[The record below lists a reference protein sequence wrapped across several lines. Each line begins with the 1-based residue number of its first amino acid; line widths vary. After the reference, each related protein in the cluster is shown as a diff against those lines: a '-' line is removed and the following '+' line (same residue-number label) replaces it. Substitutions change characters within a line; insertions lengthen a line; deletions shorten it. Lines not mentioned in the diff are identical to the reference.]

1 VDTPGKLPN
10 RLLML
15 MDRDEE
21 VLRALIESGG
31 SELVPRLFWNH
42 FATEE
47 DRRRR
52 DAGESMISG
61 IYMRVHRRL
70 EALEF
75 YGLVTLGEPGKEAE
89 GENGTS
95 RGRRTSA
102 ELASVDGERPKRWV
116 VRASI
121 TDHGR
126 IIQTILSRIAAR
138 RKETRRAASS

>member
-10 RLLML
+10 RLLVL
-15 MDRDEE
+15 TDRDEE
-21 VLRALIESGG
+21 VLRALVESGG

-52 DAGESMISG
+52 DAGMPAISG

-70 EALEF
+70 EDLEF
-75 YGLVTLGEPGKEAE
+75 YGFVTLGEPGKEVK

-95 RGRRTSA
+95 RGRRASA

-121 TDHGR
+121 TDNGR
-126 IIQTILSRIAAR
+126 VIQTILSRIAAR
-138 RKETRRAASS
+138 RKGIEHAARP

>member
-10 RLLML
+10 RLLVL
-15 MDRDEE
+15 TDRDEE
-21 VLRALIESGG
+21 VLRALIEWGG
-31 SELVPRLFWNH
+31 SELVPRLFWSH

-52 DAGESMISG
+52 DAGESISG

-70 EALEF
+70 EDLEF
-75 YGLVTLGEPGKEAE
+75 YGLVTLGEPGKEVK
-89 GENGTS
+89 GENGTR
-95 RGRRTSA
+95 RGRRASA

-126 IIQTILSRIAAR
+126 IIQTILSRIAER
-138 RKETRRAASS
+138 RKETSRAASS